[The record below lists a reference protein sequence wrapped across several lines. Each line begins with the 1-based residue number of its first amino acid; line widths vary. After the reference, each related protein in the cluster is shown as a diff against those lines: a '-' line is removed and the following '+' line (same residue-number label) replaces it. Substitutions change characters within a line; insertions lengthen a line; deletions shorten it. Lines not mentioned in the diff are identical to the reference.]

1 MNEQVTTSDDLKSL
15 DSQQRA
21 AEQPKRP
28 SGPEPMCP
36 MASMCSGFVEKSPNR
51 FLLMLPGA
59 VLILIGVAILLQP
72 QVLVWLVAAG
82 AFLVGCAMLV
92 MANLVHRLCAKA
104 ASTV

>member
-1 MNEQVTTSDDLKSL
+1 MNEQVTTPNDLESL
-15 DSQQRA
+15 DLQQRA
-21 AEQPKRP
+21 AEQTKRP
-28 SGPEPMCP
+28 IGLEPTCP
-36 MASMCSGFVEKSPNR
+36 MASMCSGLVEKSPNR

-59 VLILIGVAILLQP
+59 VLILIGVALLLQP